1 MFAKAL
7 LESAHVIVRGKTGN
21 EMYEIKE
28 VFFCPSLTTGSVFS
42 FLVGLVAFFHFKGIC
57 KLNISINVVCYCIR
71 IFYHR
76 KILVMQLCPSLHISF
91 FSYVQYMYF
100 FLVTRGSR
108 GPFLKSP
115 ENVSGPKSHL

>member
-1 MFAKAL
+1 
-7 LESAHVIVRGKTGN
+7 
-21 EMYEIKE
+21 MYEIKE
-28 VFFCPSLTTGSVFS
+28 VFFCPLLTIGSVFS
-42 FLVGLVAFFHFKGIC
+42 FLVGLVAFFTLWGYVM
-57 KLNISINVVCYCIR
+57 NISINVVCYCIR

-76 KILVMQLCPSLHISF
+76 KILIMQLCPSLHISF

-115 ENVSGPKSHL
+115 ENFSGLKSHL